1 MNLDDI
7 KNDKTEFVRP
17 INAYEYGMG
26 VSESDQLNTDIKKED
41 KETEN
46 DNVNVHCF
54 KLEENGREVCMAWE
68 KRK

>member
-1 MNLDDI
+1 MNLDNI
-7 KNDKTEFVRP
+7 KTDKTEFVRP
-17 INAYEYGMG
+17 SIAYEYGMG
-26 VSESDQLNTDIKKED
+26 ISESDQLNTDIKKED

-54 KLEENGREVCMAWE
+54 KLEENGREICMAWE